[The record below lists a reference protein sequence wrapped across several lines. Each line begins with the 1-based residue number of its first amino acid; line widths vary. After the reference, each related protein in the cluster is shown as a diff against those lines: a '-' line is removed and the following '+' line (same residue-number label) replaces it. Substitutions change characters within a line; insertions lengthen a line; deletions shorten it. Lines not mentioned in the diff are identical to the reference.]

1 MRIALLWV
9 LLIMICPFGVAAQG
23 AVQMNTPRPVEL
35 LPGLGNHYHPIST
48 KNPEAQKFFDQ
59 GLALVY
65 GFNFAEAA
73 RSFRRAAEL
82 DPLAAMPWW
91 GLSLALGRNL
101 NMDLDQS
108 LDAKGA
114 YLAIDKARTLAK
126 TAPENERAYIEALA
140 KRCSDAP
147 NPDGEREDRDY
158 AAAMRDLS
166 SRYPDD
172 LDAQT
177 LYADSLMNLHR
188 YDWYEPASPQI
199 HSHGDDAGAIQRMLE
214 SVIQRDPDHFGA
226 HHFYVHL
233 LDTSPTPQYALASAA
248 ALRHLAPGMG
258 HIVHMGGHIFLTVG
272 DLEMAARVNE
282 EAAESDRELFKRA
295 PPSDVYAFMYYG
307 HNLHFIMR
315 ARAEQGRYP
324 EARRAVDLLM
334 ALEGTAI
341 KKMPMAADY
350 YLANRLFLLLRF
362 SRWDEVL
369 AESAPPDKSL
379 LITAAFQHYARAVAF
394 AGKGD
399 HAKALDEQKAFAAA
413 RTAIPSSAMFLFNP
427 AERLMEV
434 SARVLEA
441 RLATDLES
449 AIPLWR
455 RAIEAQDALSYDEP
469 PAWYF
474 PVRQSL
480 GAALLRTSQAAEAE
494 TIFRENLRRYPRNP
508 WSLFGLWKC
517 LEAQGKSVD
526 AAWVRHEFESSWKGG
541 DPVTS
546 LRLEDF

>member
-1 MRIALLWV
+1 MRIALLSIC
-9 LLIMICPFGVAAQG
+9 LIFIYSIPTPAQHD
-23 AVQMNTPRPVEL
+23 VQSNGSRTVEL
-35 LPGLGNHYHPIST
+35 LPGLGNHHHPINT
-48 KNPEAQKFFDQ
+48 KNSEAQKFFDQ
-59 GLALVY
+59 GLALIY

-73 RSFRRAAEL
+73 RAFRRAAEL
-82 DPLAAMPWW
+82 APSAAMPWW
-91 GLSLALGRNL
+91 GLSLALGRNM
-101 NMDLDQS
+101 NMDIGESVDV
-108 LDAKGA
+108 KGA
-114 YLAIDKARTLAK
+114 YLAIAKARVLAR
-126 TAPENERAYIEALA
+126 TAPENEQAYIEALA
-140 KRCSDAP
+140 KRCSDSP
-147 NPDGEREDRDY
+147 KPDGEREDRDY
-158 AAAMRDLS
+158 AAAMHDLA

-188 YDWYEPASPQI
+188 YDWYEASGAPA
-199 HSHGDDAGAIQRMLE
+199 HSHGDDAGTIQRMLE

-248 ALRHLAPGMG
+248 ALRHLAPGLG
-258 HIVHMGGHIFLTVG
+258 HTVHMGGHIFLTVG

-282 EAAESDRELFKRA
+282 EAAESDRELFKRS
-295 PPSDVYAFMYYG
+295 PPSDVYAFGYYG

-315 ARAEQGRYP
+315 ARAEQGSYAQ
-324 EARRAVDLLM
+324 ARSAVDLLM
-334 ALEGTAI
+334 ALEESAI
-341 KKMPMAADY
+341 TRMPMAADY
-350 YLANRLFLLLRF
+350 YLANRLILLLRF
-362 SRWDEVL
+362 SRWDEIL
-369 AESAPPDKSL
+369 ADPGPPDKCL

-394 AGKGD
+394 AGKED
-399 HAKALDEQKAFAAA
+399 RAKALQEQKAFSAA
-413 RTAIPSSAMFLFNP
+413 RAAVPSGTTFMFNP

-434 SARVLEA
+434 AARVLEA
-441 RLATDLES
+441 RLATDPKQ

-469 PAWYF
+469 PAWYY

-480 GAALLRTSQAAEAE
+480 GAALLRAGQPVEAE

-517 LEAQGKSVD
+517 LEAQGKSV
-526 AAWVRHEFESSWKGG
+526 AAGWVHNEFETSWKGG
-541 DPVTS
+541 DPAAS